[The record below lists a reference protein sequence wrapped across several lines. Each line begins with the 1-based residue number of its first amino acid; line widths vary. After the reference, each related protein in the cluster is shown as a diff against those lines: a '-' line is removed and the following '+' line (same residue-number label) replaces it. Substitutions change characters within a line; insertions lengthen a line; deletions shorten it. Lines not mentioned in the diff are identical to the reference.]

1 MRKFIAVCCML
12 FVVMLGVTSLTV
24 FPVYAEEDKNV
35 YDVKSAYLM
44 DYDSKTVLFEQNA
57 TEQLPVASMV
67 KLMTILL
74 TFEEIDAGRLN
85 FNDDVLTSENASSMG
100 GSQVF
105 IDPYVN
111 YKVEDLLKSVI
122 VASANDA
129 SVALAEK
136 IAGSEEEFVKR
147 MNKRAKELG
156 MNNTNYVNCTGL
168 PAPMQYSCA
177 KDIATLDSYV
187 IAHKEYFKYS
197 TIWMEDLVHPS
208 GRITG
213 LVNTNKLIRYFK
225 GCDCGKTGSTSE
237 AGYCL
242 TASAKRGNMR
252 LIATVIGA
260 KDSKSRFNETSKLL
274 NFGFNNFENKQLVAA
289 GTIIT
294 DIPVKKSETTSI
306 NLLASE
312 DFYVVSK
319 KGDQGAYEMSYEV
332 PEQLIAPFKAGE
344 QIGKLIITK
353 NGQVIKEMPLISGEN
368 VEKLTFGQA
377 LQDVLESWSFWG

>member
-12 FVVMLGVTSLTV
+12 FVVMLGVTGLTV

-147 MNKRAKELG
+147 MNNGGVRTFFTSLSI
-156 MNNTNYVNCTGL
+156 CL
-168 PAPMQYSCA
+168 R
-177 KDIATLDSYV
+177 
-187 IAHKEYFKYS
+187 
-197 TIWMEDLVHPS
+197 
-208 GRITG
+208 RI
-213 LVNTNKLIRYFK
+213 LRIFR
-225 GCDCGKTGSTSE
+225 S
-237 AGYCL
+237 
-242 TASAKRGNMR
+242 
-252 LIATVIGA
+252 
-260 KDSKSRFNETSKLL
+260 
-274 NFGFNNFENKQLVAA
+274 
-289 GTIIT
+289 
-294 DIPVKKSETTSI
+294 
-306 NLLASE
+306 
-312 DFYVVSK
+312 
-319 KGDQGAYEMSYEV
+319 
-332 PEQLIAPFKAGE
+332 
-344 QIGKLIITK
+344 
-353 NGQVIKEMPLISGEN
+353 
-368 VEKLTFGQA
+368 
-377 LQDVLESWSFWG
+377 